1 MLTELVVAVV
11 AKAFDGRFFDGA
23 VNALHLAIRSWMVGL
38 GQAVFE
44 VVLRPDLIEAEDPV
58 AGFLALMVLGLILV
72 PSSSR

>member
-1 MLTELVVAVV
+1 MAVV

-23 VNALHLAIRSWMVGL
+23 VHAHHQAIRSWMVGL

-72 PSSSR
+72 HSSSRRDQNYP

>member
-23 VNALHLAIRSWMVGL
+23 VHALHLAIRSWMVGL

-44 VVLRPDLIEAEDPV
+44 VVLRPDLIEAENPV